1 LRSFIAL
8 GQTAVTPM
16 SDSADERRDLPV
28 LLHDDSDLPVT
39 LVPECA
45 SEERVPPAHTDWSTY
60 ASQLEVR
67 GLASGVSG
75 DLWAATAGGV
85 LRWRGRDRFV
95 RYGSEHGLFSNSIID
110 ITLDGADCPWALA
123 SPGRLSRL
131 KNGTWQPC
139 HIPVDA
145 AASCLTVD
153 RAGSV
158 WVGTTAGLLAT
169 NSGADTAAD
178 LPFNGDYAVGEPPR
192 AIAIL
197 DETDAWACSAQ
208 GLFHF
213 ADGYWRRRI
222 SRAGILTLTF
232 DEEFLWFGTLDG
244 LGRIDLRN
252 DTLESWKRGAT
263 TALAAAGSGGVWAAS
278 GGRVG
283 LARGTDWHPVA
294 GQSPGL
300 MTALAPAAADEVYV
314 GTSSGI
320 LRCGFARSESWST
333 GAAPDVIG
341 LSGTLGTLIQAIAVG
356 QRGGENVIWVGTPS
370 GLFEFVPAAD
380 RWTHLGGRRV
390 EDVRAIASAGDRVWI
405 GSWRSGLRELRDG
418 EIGPPIIAEP
428 IVALAADSAS
438 AGCFAMAPDTVYRVD
453 RHGMTRVVVAEEL
466 QQGTWL
472 NTMAADGDGTLF
484 VGSAAGL
491 FAFSAGGG
499 IRVVHGDF
507 AGTDV
512 LALLSAGQRAD
523 TMLVGTSRGLYAG
536 TPGHLAAVD
545 ALAGCAVTALAWD
558 EARTAA
564 WVGTREG
571 LVHVR
576 QADEGWVPTAKLTS
590 EGSGLASD
598 EVCALAVDERG
609 LWIGTPSGLSSY
621 LP

>member
-1 LRSFIAL
+1 M
-8 GQTAVTPM
+8 TE
-16 SDSADERRDLPV
+16 SADERRDLPV
-28 LLHDDSDLPVT
+28 LLHDDSDLPVA
-39 LVPECA
+39 LVPESA
-45 SEERVPPAHTDWSTY
+45 SEERVPPVHTAWSTY

-67 GLASGVSG
+67 GLASGGTG

-110 ITLDGADCPWALA
+110 IALDGADCPWALA

-131 KNGTWQPC
+131 ESGAWQPC
-139 HIPVDA
+139 PIPVDA
-145 AASCLTVD
+145 VASCLTVD

-158 WVGTTAGLLAT
+158 WVGTTAGILAT
-169 NSGADTAAD
+169 NSGAGTAAD
-178 LPFNGDYAVGEPPR
+178 LSFNGDYAVGEPPR

-213 ADGYWRRRI
+213 ADGFWRRRI
-222 SRAGILTLTF
+222 SRAGILTLTV
-232 DEEFLWFGTLDG
+232 DEEFLWLGALDG

-263 TALAAAGSGGVWAAS
+263 TALAAAGPGRVWAAS

-283 LARGTDWHPVA
+283 LARGTEWHPVV

-300 MTALAPAAADEVYV
+300 VTALAQVADGEVYV
-314 GTSSGI
+314 GTASGV
-320 LRCGFARSESWST
+320 LQCGFARSERWST
-333 GAAPDVIG
+333 GVAPDLIG
-341 LSGTLGTLIQAIAVG
+341 LSATLGTLIQAIAVD

-370 GLFEFVPAAD
+370 GLFEFVPAAN
-380 RWTHLGGRRV
+380 RWTRLGGRRV
-390 EDVRAIASAGDRVWI
+390 EDVRAIASDGDRVWV
-405 GSWRSGLRELRDG
+405 GSWSSGLRELRDG

-438 AGCFAMAPDTVYRVD
+438 GGCFAMAPDTVYRVD
-453 RHGMTRVVVAEEL
+453 RHGITRVVVAEEL

-472 NTMAADGDGTLF
+472 NTMAAGGDGTLF

-491 FAFSAGGG
+491 FAFSAGEG

-507 AGTDV
+507 PGTEV
-512 LALLSAGQRAD
+512 LTLLSAGRKAD

-536 TPGHLAAVD
+536 TPEQLAAVD

-558 EARTAA
+558 EAGTAA

-571 LVHVR
+571 LVYVT
-576 QADEGWVPTAKLTS
+576 QADEGWIPTAKMTC
-590 EGSGLASD
+590 EGSGLASNG
-598 EVCALAVDERG
+598 VCALAVDDERG
-609 LWIGTPSGLSSY
+609 VWIGTPSGLSSY